1 MEVVVADIVVRLA
14 AATAAAATPAR
25 NIRRDALVDSSS
37 KERQA
42 YPCKVFLRTN
52 LALMRHPIRLVDAAT
67 NRAIEAA
74 RVLEDIAR
82 FCADDAELTEGY
94 KTIRH
99 DLISA
104 LAVLPAGMREANR
117 DLAGDVGTTIEGAN
131 EGSRASVAAIVAANG
146 SRLTEAL
153 RSLEEG
159 IKVLPIATPLWSV
172 IEALR
177 YRAYEMNARLTLL
190 LRSSEVRQWKVCL
203 ILTQSIC
210 KRPWRDVL
218 RAALEAGVDC
228 IQIREKEISTSDLV
242 AHVCEVV
249 DASHRSGASVIV
261 NDRIDIALAAGADG
275 VHLGLSDLTIAD
287 ARRISG
293 RALLVGATAHN
304 LAEARA
310 AITAGADSCGVGAM
324 FASTVKPNQA
334 PAGPEWMREFAA
346 NWPNVVHLAIGGIT
360 PENAQMLR
368 AVGCCGVAV
377 SSCVCA
383 AENPGAQ
390 VAALRKIFE

>member
-1 MEVVVADIVVRLA
+1 
-14 AATAAAATPAR
+14 
-25 NIRRDALVDSSS
+25 
-37 KERQA
+37 
-42 YPCKVFLRTN
+42 
-52 LALMRHPIRLVDAAT
+52 MRHPIRLVDAAA

-218 RAALEAGVDC
+218 
-228 IQIREKEISTSDLV
+228 
-242 AHVCEVV
+242 
-249 DASHRSGASVIV
+249 
-261 NDRIDIALAAGADG
+261 
-275 VHLGLSDLTIAD
+275 
-287 ARRISG
+287 
-293 RALLVGATAHN
+293 
-304 LAEARA
+304 
-310 AITAGADSCGVGAM
+310 
-324 FASTVKPNQA
+324 
-334 PAGPEWMREFAA
+334 
-346 NWPNVVHLAIGGIT
+346 
-360 PENAQMLR
+360 MLR
-368 AVGCCGVAV
+368 IAV
-377 SSCVCA
+377 
-383 AENPGAQ
+383 AQ
-390 VAALRKIFE
+390 R